1 MVKFQSTHLHEVWR
15 WVYMKIIR
23 LRMFQSTHLHEVWP
37 NAVFSMASAYL
48 FQSTHLHEVWPPLF
62 HFTSHVKEFQ
72 STHLHEVWQSWQFS
86 HDLIN
91 SFNPHTYMRCDV
103 KGACIFHQRLVSI
116 HTPTWG
122 VTAVL
127 VSAVM
132 SILKFQSTH
141 LHEVWLRD
149 VILHKK
155 GNVSIH
161 TPTWG
166 VTPKVKCTL
175 DLSEVSI
182 HTPTWGVTY
191 SHACFMSSSF
201 VSIHTPTWGVT
212 GIQNFRGSSSKVS
225 IHTPTWGV
233 TTNNNQF
240 GWQYEF
246 QSTHLHEVWHIFM
259 PIPVR
264 LLCFNPHTYMRCDIG
279 GMTQYIEFDVSIHT
293 PTWGVTCIY

>member
-91 SFNPHTYMRCDV
+91 SFNPHTYMRCDPRFFISLLMSRSFNPHTYMRCDRA
-103 KGACIFHQRLVSI
+103 GNSLTTWLTVSI

-122 VTAVL
+122 VTISSWTISVG
-127 VSAVM
+127 
-132 SILKFQSTH
+132 KEFQSTH
-141 LHEVWLRD
+141 LHEVWRQRS
-149 VILHKK
+149 LHIPPTISF
-155 GNVSIH
+155 NPH
-161 TPTWG
+161 TYMRCDKHYANLPT
-166 VTPKVKCTL
+166 
-175 DLSEVSI
+175 
-182 HTPTWGVTY
+182 Y
-191 SHACFMSSSF
+191 
-201 VSIHTPTWGVT
+201 
-212 GIQNFRGSSSKVS
+212 NKVS

-233 TTNNNQF
+233 TVVITT
-240 GWQYEF
+240 G
-246 QSTHLHEVWHIFM
+246 VD
-259 PIPVR
+259 PVS
-264 LLCFNPHTYMRCDIG
+264 FNPHTYMRCDK
-279 GMTQYIEFDVSIHT
+279 TTEVKT
-293 PTWGVTCIY
+293 TR

>member
-1 MVKFQSTHLHEVWR
+1 M
-15 WVYMKIIR
+15 
-23 LRMFQSTHLHEVWP
+23 
-37 NAVFSMASAYL
+37 
-48 FQSTHLHEVWPPLF
+48 
-62 HFTSHVKEFQ
+62 
-72 STHLHEVWQSWQFS
+72 
-86 HDLIN
+86 
-91 SFNPHTYMRCDV
+91 
-103 KGACIFHQRLVSI
+103 
-116 HTPTWG
+116 
-122 VTAVL
+122 L

-182 HTPTWGVTY
+182 HTPTWGVTFLREY
-191 SHACFMSSSF
+191 EAWLRQ

-212 GIQNFRGSSSKVS
+212 IEGKQYVDTTVFQSTHLHEVWLLIVWTIRLIRCFNPHTYMRCDPSGLQKCRTISKVS

-233 TTNNNQF
+233 TVCSP
-240 GWQYEF
+240 W
-246 QSTHLHEVWHIFM
+246 
-259 PIPVR
+259 
-264 LLCFNPHTYMRCDIG
+264 CFR
-279 GMTQYIEFDVSIHT
+279 
-293 PTWGVTCIY
+293 